1 MLDFF
6 DVGYNSLD
14 GLRSDDLFSL
24 RKSVFKDRLNW
35 MVSCNE
41 GMESDKYDSHQTVYL
56 LGKASGHLICGVRFI
71 ETKYPNMITDVF
83 NKYFNKIEIPSGNF
97 IEASR
102 LFIDKNRSETIRGK
116 GFPIS
121 ATLFLSM
128 VNYARHYRYDGIYAI
143 VSHSMYIIF
152 KRSGWPVSIVEIG
165 VSEKNENIYL
175 IFMPVDEGSQKVL
188 TSLVKNSIGGCRY
201 SLNQWPL
208 SFFVREKR
216 SDDL

>member
-6 DVGYNSLD
+6 DVCYRSLD
-14 GLRSDDLFSL
+14 DFRTKELFSL

-35 MVSCNE
+35 MVSCHE
-41 GMESDKYDSHQTVYL
+41 GMESDEYDSHRTVYL
-56 LGKASGHLICGVRFI
+56 LGGSSGHLICGVRFI

-83 NKYFNKIEIPSGNF
+83 NKYFKRIELPSGNF

-102 LFIDKNRSETIRGK
+102 LFIDKNRSEILRVN
-116 GFPIS
+116 GFPVS

-152 KRSGWPVSIVEIG
+152 KRSGWSVSIVEKG
-165 VSEKNENIYL
+165 VSEKKENIYL
-175 IFMPVDEGSQKVL
+175 IFMPVDDGSQKVL
-188 TSLVKNSIGGCRY
+188 TELVQNSIGDCCH

-208 SFFVREKR
+208 SFFVREKG

>member
-6 DVGYNSLD
+6 DVRHRSLD
-14 GLRSDDLFSL
+14 DFRSKDLFSL

-35 MVSCNE
+35 MVSCHD

-71 ETKYPNMITDVF
+71 ETKYPNMITHVF

-102 LFIDKNRSETIRGK
+102 LFIDKNRSEVLRCK
-116 GFPIS
+116 GFPVS

-128 VNYARHYRYDGIYAI
+128 INYARYYRYDGIYAI

-152 KRSGWPVSIVEIG
+152 KRSGWPVSIVERG

-175 IFMPVDEGSQKVL
+175 IFMPVDEVSQKVL
-188 TSLVKNSIGGCRY
+188 TALVKNSIGGCCH
-201 SLNQWPL
+201 SLTQWPL
-208 SFFVREKR
+208 SFVVREKG
-216 SDDL
+216 SNDL